1 MLRSAGMAQA
11 KSNRARAAKKAR
23 RGRPKSQP
31 PSATARRPSPRDGG
45 SPGAS
50 RSSST
55 SAATSR
61 PLAGVTATPMA
72 NHWSED
78 GVADIV
84 PLGIL
89 RGRTEIVG
97 LFRDLFAAVP
107 DLQTTV
113 TRDRRRRATGRGR
126 MAHGRP
132 FHRPVLPGRRADRP
146 MGGTDV
152 ASTSSR
158 SPTARTESAAAY
170 YDGMS
175 FARQVG
181 LMPAQDSAPE
191 RAMKGAL
198 NTATKLRRTVR
209 SKART
214 RMGGR

>member
-1 MLRSAGMAQA
+1 MAQV
-11 KSNRARAAKKAR
+11 KSNGARAAKK
-23 RGRPKSQP
+23 P
-31 PSATARRPSPRDGG
+31 PAAKSATA
-45 SPGAS
+45 
-50 RSSST
+50 
-55 SAATSR
+55 
-61 PLAGVTATPMA
+61 TATASQAKPARRRISRRKQVEQHILSYFEAIGRRDSYAMA

-89 RGRTEIVG
+89 RGRAEVVG

-113 TRDRRRRATGRGR
+113 TRVVAGEQQAAVEWRMDGHFTGQSFQGLEPTGRWVELRG
-126 MAHGRP
+126 
-132 FHRPVLPGRRADRP
+132 VDLIEIAD
-146 MGGTDV
+146 GKN
-152 ASTSSR
+152 S
-158 SPTARTESAAAY
+158 SAASY

-175 FARQVG
+175 LARQVG

-214 RMGGR
+214 RLGGR